1 MNALKF
7 GGDVERKR
15 AHQTPL
21 ARNQGLVIRKLPD
34 EVLVYDLER
43 DKAHCLNQT
52 AAFIW
57 EHCDGHTSIS
67 EMTGLLENSLK
78 VPIHEDVVWCAL
90 NQLKKDHLLE
100 NSENSIVWPTGTM
113 QFSRRTLVRRVALAA
128 VLLPAVTTILAP
140 TASAQA
146 SVQSCSGTCVFP
158 TQSCAVGCVCC
169 PDNLC
174 KNVC

>member
-1 MNALKF
+1 MKQ
-7 GGDVERKR
+7 KR
-15 AHQTPL
+15 ARQAPL
-21 ARNQGLVIRKLPD
+21 ARNEGLVIRELPD

-57 EHCDGHTSIS
+57 KHCDGHTTVSK
-67 EMTGLLENSLK
+67 MTGLLENSLK

-90 NQLKKDHLLE
+90 SQLKRDHLLE
-100 NSENSIVWPTGTM
+100 NPENSIVWPTGTM

-128 VLLPAVTTILAP
+128 VLLPAVTTIIAP
-140 TASAQA
+140 TASAA
-146 SVQSCSGTCVFP
+146 GSCSGTCVFP
-158 TQSCAVGCVCC
+158 GGSCSVGCVCC

-174 KNVC
+174 KVVC

>member
-1 MNALKF
+1 
-7 GGDVERKR
+7 VEQKPLPQ
-15 AHQTPL
+15 APL
-21 ARNQGLVIRKLPD
+21 ARNEGLVIRELPD

-57 EHCDGHTSIS
+57 KHCDGHTTVS
-67 EMTGLLENSLK
+67 EMKGLLENSLK
-78 VPIHEDVVWCAL
+78 VPIHQDVVWCAL

-100 NSENSIVWPTGTM
+100 KSMVWPTSTM
-113 QFSRRTLVRRVALAA
+113 QISRRTLVRRVALAA

-140 TASAQA
+140 TASAQVSGGGQA
-146 SVQSCSGTCVFP
+146 NCTGTCVFP

-169 PDNLC
+169 PDNFC

>member
-1 MNALKF
+1 VKQ
-7 GGDVERKR
+7 ERSR
-15 AHQTPL
+15 QAPL
-21 ARNQGLVIRKLPD
+21 ARNKGLVIRELPD

-57 EHCDGHTSIS
+57 EHCDGHTTVSEIS
-67 EMTGLLENSLK
+67 GLLENSLK

-90 NQLKKDHLLE
+90 NQLKKDHLLVD
-100 NSENSIVWPTGTM
+100 SMVWPASTM
-113 QFSRRTLVRRVALAA
+113 QISRRTLVRRVALAA

-140 TASAQA
+140 TASAA
-146 SVQSCSGTCVFP
+146 GSCSGTCVFP
-158 TQSCAVGCVCC
+158 GGSCSVGCVCC

-174 KNVC
+174 KVVC

>member
-1 MNALKF
+1 VNTLKF
-7 GGDVERKR
+7 GGDVDQKPLPQ
-15 AHQTPL
+15 APL
-21 ARNQGLVIRKLPD
+21 ARNEGLVIRELHD

-52 AAFIW
+52 AAFISQ
-57 EHCDGHTSIS
+57 HCDGHTTVS

-90 NQLKKDHLLE
+90 NQLKRDHLLE
-100 NSENSIVWPTGTM
+100 DSMVWPTGTM
-113 QFSRRTLVRRVALAA
+113 QISRRTLVRRVAIAA

-140 TASAQA
+140 TASAAA
-146 SVQSCSGTCVFP
+146 SCGGTCVFP
-158 TQSCAVGCVCC
+158 GGSCSAGCVCC

-174 KNVC
+174 KAVC